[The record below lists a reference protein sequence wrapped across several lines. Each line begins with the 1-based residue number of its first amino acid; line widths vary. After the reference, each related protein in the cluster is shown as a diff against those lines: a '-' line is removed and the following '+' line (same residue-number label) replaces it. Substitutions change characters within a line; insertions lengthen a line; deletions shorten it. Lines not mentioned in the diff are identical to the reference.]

1 MTCSYF
7 RIFLTAPLQIPIK
20 DITVFESWIVT
31 NRSKNEIIRKKKHG
45 RDFGRQNKT
54 SSHKK
59 VIPQKQVSEVTGDMM
74 DICKK
79 EKLFQTYLQEQLE
92 DDEFREAWEK
102 LQPYRAIT
110 QAVIDSGLT
119 EEELANRSGLPM
131 NTIRKLEMG
140 TINPSVR
147 SLQKLAVGL
156 GKVLQVSFI
165 SEEDDVID
173 GEQVMMPRS

>member
-1 MTCSYF
+1 MNTD
-7 RIFLTAPLQIPIK
+7 RT
-20 DITVFESWIVT
+20 
-31 NRSKNEIIRKKKHG
+31 
-45 RDFGRQNKT
+45 
-54 SSHKK
+54 
-59 VIPQKQVSEVTGDMM
+59 
-74 DICKK
+74 
-79 EKLFQTYLQEQLE
+79 FQTYLNEKKENPQ
-92 DDEFREAWEK
+92 FWEEYK
-102 LQPYRAIT
+102 NLQPYCAIA

-119 EEELANRSGLPM
+119 EEELANRSGLPI

-156 GKVLQVSFI
+156 GKVLRVSFV

>member
-1 MTCSYF
+1 
-7 RIFLTAPLQIPIK
+7 
-20 DITVFESWIVT
+20 
-31 NRSKNEIIRKKKHG
+31 
-45 RDFGRQNKT
+45 
-54 SSHKK
+54 
-59 VIPQKQVSEVTGDMM
+59 MM

-92 DDEFREAWEK
+92 DDEFREAWEN